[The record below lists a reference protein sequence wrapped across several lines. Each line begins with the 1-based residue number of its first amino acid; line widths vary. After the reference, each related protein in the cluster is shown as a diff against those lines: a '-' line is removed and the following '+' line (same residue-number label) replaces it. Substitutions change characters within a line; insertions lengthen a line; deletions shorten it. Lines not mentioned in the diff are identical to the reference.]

1 MRLGPK
7 ITRGAFFAE
16 NSRSKLGIL
25 GGDLLVIA
33 LSFCVATYL
42 RYGTSDYGRLR
53 ALLPFVAISCL
64 LWVLFYF
71 GMNLTGARDGWKMSA
86 IASRLLLAV
95 GCQMSILLAVG
106 YLARQYV
113 SRLALAMVAL
123 LSILGLVVVRY
134 CARGL
139 LFRRHA
145 SGMPSRV
152 VIAGSGR
159 IAHEIAAKIKRH
171 PEMSCRVVGFLVPDE
186 RLDNHALSPT
196 ECCDTDSVSSLGVP
210 DLLDLHQVN
219 QLIVASPDLPSK
231 ELVNLITQCSDRGI
245 SVSLVPQPYRL
256 YRSKPRLVDL
266 DGLPVLQFCQVSI
279 SPLYQ
284 GCKRAFDLLVG
295 SILAVGALPLIGT
308 SAAALRITK
317 GRAFQWDIR
326 CGQNNTRFEMLRLNV
341 SRGIPKANVLE
352 QTLERFSITEL
363 PQLWNVLMGDM
374 SLVGPRPES
383 PSRTRRYTSWQRER
397 LSIKPGI
404 TGLAQVHGLREQH
417 SSDAKAAFDLQYLL
431 QTSIFTDLILLIQTI
446 WTLATRS
453 RPGLIDEGAETLP
466 IDPIWTRSKPSDH
479 IEVGNHADR
488 AQPGSD

>member
-1 MRLGPK
+1 
-7 ITRGAFFAE
+7 
-16 NSRSKLGIL
+16 
-25 GGDLLVIA
+25 
-33 LSFCVATYL
+33 
-42 RYGTSDYGRLR
+42 
-53 ALLPFVAISCL
+53 
-64 LWVLFYF
+64 
-71 GMNLTGARDGWKMSA
+71 
-86 IASRLLLAV
+86 
-95 GCQMSILLAVG
+95 
-106 YLARQYV
+106 
-113 SRLALAMVAL
+113 
-123 LSILGLVVVRY
+123 
-134 CARGL
+134 
-139 LFRRHA
+139 
-145 SGMPSRV
+145 
-152 VIAGSGR
+152 
-159 IAHEIAAKIKRH
+159 
-171 PEMSCRVVGFLVPDE
+171 
-186 RLDNHALSPT
+186 
-196 ECCDTDSVSSLGVP
+196 
-210 DLLDLHQVN
+210 LHQVN

-231 ELVNLITQCSDRGI
+231 ELVNLITQCSARGI

-284 GCKRAFDLLVG
+284 GCKRVFDLLVG

-341 SRGIPKANVLE
+341 SRGMSKANVLE

-363 PQLWNVLMGDM
+363 PQLWNVLKGDM

-431 QTSIFTDLILLIQTI
+431 QTSMLMDLILLIQTI

-466 IDPIWTRSKPSDH
+466 IDPIWTRSKPSGH